1 MGKAIKLYKYY
12 AFIYVIKR
20 FKRDVLV
27 PIECDLIQKVN
38 LHYVWFN
45 ITKEEFTKEANRIRI
60 IREEQSKFHGDVPE
74 KSSADHFFPLLDP
87 TGFAHRKKE
96 RKR

>member
-1 MGKAIKLYKYY
+1 LGKAIKFYKYY
-12 AFIYVIKR
+12 AFIYVKKR

-27 PIECDLIQKVN
+27 PIKCDLIQKVN

-45 ITKEEFTKEANRIRI
+45 ITKEEFTKEEKRIRI
-60 IREEQSKFHGDVPE
+60 IREEQLKFPGVMPE
-74 KSSADHFFPLLDP
+74 KSTADHFLPLLDP